1 MAELPD
7 DLNRMVRGYQ
17 ESRILLTAVE
27 LDVFTA
33 VAAGDGATAAA
44 VAQRC
49 GTDRRATELLLN
61 ALVALDVMGC
71 AGDRYRNTPAGAQF
85 LVEGSPDD
93 ARTALRH
100 NLSLWR
106 TWSSLTDAVRAGHTA
121 LRPEMRDRDDD
132 WTVPFIAAMHRG
144 ASARAP
150 QVVEAVGAARVRRM
164 LDVGGGSGA
173 YSIAFAKANP
183 ELTAVVLDLPT
194 VLPIADGHIGQAGLS
209 ARITTRAGDLRR
221 DAFGSGYDLV
231 FLSSICHMLGPDGNR
246 DLLARSARALAPEG
260 RVVVQDFILEPD
272 RTGPR
277 QAVLF
282 AINMLVGTE
291 EGSTYSEAEYASWLT
306 AAGLA
311 DVRRIR
317 LKGPADLMVATRR

>member
-1 MAELPD
+1 MPD
-7 DLNRMVRGYQ
+7 DLTRMVRGYQ

-33 VAAGDGATAAA
+33 VGEGATAAT
-44 VAQRC
+44 VATRC

-61 ALVALDVMGC
+61 ALVALGVIRL
-71 AGDRYRNTPAGAQF
+71 AGDCYANGPAAGQF
-85 LVEGSPDD
+85 LVAGAPDD
-93 ARTALRH
+93 ARIALRH
-100 NLSLWR
+100 NLSLWN
-106 TWSSLTDAVRAGHTA
+106 TWSSLTDAVRVGHTA

-173 YSIAFAKANP
+173 YSIAFARANP
-183 ELTAVVLDLPT
+183 ELVAVVLDLPT
-194 VLPIADGHIGQAGLS
+194 VLPIADGHIGDAGLS
-209 ARITTRAGDLRR
+209 RRISTRAGDLRR
-221 DAFGSGYDLV
+221 DDFGSGYDLV

-246 DLLARSARALAPEG
+246 DLLARSARALGPGG
-260 RVVVQDFILEPD
+260 RVVVQDFILEPE

-306 AAGLA
+306 AAGLS

-317 LKGPADLMVATRR
+317 LKGPADLMVGERA